1 MILDFECTPGNTA
14 LLATGRFLSV
24 LSSSTLW
31 LSGRRL
37 SVKALPVEL
46 PIRPGPVGK
55 NLTISP
61 AAQLFIDCARKIA
74 KPFAKAI

>member
-24 LSSSTLW
+24 LSSSTLR

-46 PIRPGPVGK
+46 PIRTGPDGICYAQER
-55 NLTISP
+55 TISP
-61 AAQLFIDCARKIA
+61 AAQLFID
-74 KPFAKAI
+74 